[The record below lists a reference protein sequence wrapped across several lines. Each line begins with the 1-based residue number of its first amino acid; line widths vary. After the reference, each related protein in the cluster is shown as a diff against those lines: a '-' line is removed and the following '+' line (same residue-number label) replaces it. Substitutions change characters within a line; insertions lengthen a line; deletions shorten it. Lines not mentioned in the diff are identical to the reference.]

1 MTDRISQSPD
11 LFDSILSDFGK
22 DADAAPTTKVPR
34 MADDIAPTPTEFEVA
49 LRALLEDIEPQQTR
63 EAMNNAGAAPKRVS
77 SPVRTLGGQRM
88 AGSRPMTP
96 QEQTMLEEPWV
107 QMGRDAGAFASRGVN
122 AAGFGLP
129 GVALDYAAPNI
140 LAGIR
145 ENEALA
151 NPGVSELGTA
161 AGIAASPVNA
171 LIGRAG
177 QAFASLPRWAQG
189 GAAAAP
195 VLATPTE
202 ATKDVKPRDY
212 EAPGL
217 GSELMDVAKKI
228 VGMGGAPDAER
239 PLSQDEFRTQRR
251 QMQPKS
257 ATDFINDELAATRAS
272 PAYQESNSAGKRAN
286 MMKEAQANAEKLY
299 AGYQKSVAD
308 ETARIDR
315 EYGDYVTGWKQQR
328 QEHIDKPFAERHPTA
343 ANVMTWGGPFA
354 SAVGTRFGLKA
365 INEKGAEIARA
376 GATARQADNMTG
388 LADAIV
394 KADKYAPRAALGR
407 AAVVGEAAALPV
419 ELRAGADYVD
429 KKTLPPDSKAQQAAE
444 NKLTLANI
452 PNYLGGMALDFGSG
466 LIGAGTGGLYNKI
479 RGPSPGVDLAALRQ
493 HAVGIPN
500 RNQLSQDQLSVHL
513 MDRARER
520 ITAENAL
527 AATNRPI
534 PLQAAPAQPQLPPP
548 PLPGGQ
554 GGPPLPGPAGPQ
566 PGPQAGP
573 QNPQPAAGGSARP
586 TYQGHPLPPGVELRS
601 DGYPYDISTGH
612 PLPKKLFRGRP

>member
-1 MTDRISQSPD
+1 
-11 LFDSILSDFGK
+11 
-22 DADAAPTTKVPR
+22 
-34 MADDIAPTPTEFEVA
+34 MADNLAPTPDEFEA
-49 LRALLEDIEPQQTR
+49 ALLELLGSFEQER
-63 EAMNNAGAAPKRVS
+63 ALSNAGAAPKRTRV
-77 SPVRTLGGQRM
+77 PAVNTIGGQRM
-88 AGSRPMTP
+88 PAARYMTP
-96 QEQTMLEEPWV
+96 QEQTMQERPWV

-161 AGIAASPVNA
+161 AGIAGAPVNV
-171 LIGRAG
+171 LMRGIGRAG
-177 QAFASLPRWAQG
+177 EAFASLPRWAQG

-195 VLATPTE
+195 VLASPTE
-202 ATKDVKPRDY
+202 ATKEVKPRDY
-212 EAPGL
+212 QPPGL

-228 VGMGGAPDAER
+228 VGMGGAPDSER
-239 PLSQDEFRTQRR
+239 PLTRDQYRQERSTIKLRTEADYIKDEQDALKATEEYRKSQSQGWRR
-251 QMQPKS
+251 NKD
-257 ATDFINDELAATRAS
+257 A
-272 PAYQESNSAGKRAN
+272 
-286 MMKEAQANAEKLY
+286 EAEARGRKLY
-299 AGYQKSVAD
+299 AADQKSAD
-308 ETARIDR
+308 DEQRRVDSS
-315 EYGDYVTGWKQQR
+315 YDDYVKGWNQQR
-328 QEHIDKPFAERHPTA
+328 KEHIDKPFAERHPTA
-343 ANVMTWGGPFA
+343 ANVMTWGGPVV
-354 SAVGTRFGLKA
+354 SAVGTRYGLKA
-365 INEKGAEIARA
+365 INKKGEDIAEA
-376 GATARQADNMTG
+376 GATARSNDDMTA

-407 AAVVGEAAALPV
+407 AAVVGEASAFPV

-429 KKTLPPDSKAQQAAE
+429 KKTLPRDSKAQQDAE
-444 NKLTLANI
+444 TRLSLGNL
-452 PNYLGGMALDFGSG
+452 PSYLGGMALDFGSG
-466 LIGAGTGGLYNKI
+466 LIGAGAGALYNKI

-520 ITAENAL
+520 IAAENAL
-527 AATNRPI
+527 AGANRPI

-554 GGPPLPGPAGPQ
+554 GGPPPPGPAGPQ

-573 QNPQPAAGGSARP
+573 QNPQPAAPAQPNNPASNLPSWASTPPPEIRLKRGEFWDANMGRVRRVDG
-586 TYQGHPLPPGVELRS
+586 TYADTPKYSVPR
-601 DGYPYDISTGH
+601 
-612 PLPKKLFRGRP
+612 PKKE

>member
-1 MTDRISQSPD
+1 
-11 LFDSILSDFGK
+11 
-22 DADAAPTTKVPR
+22 
-34 MADDIAPTPTEFEVA
+34 MADNIAPTPDEFEAA
-49 LRALLEDIEPQQTR
+49 LAELLGSFEQDRAL
-63 EAMNNAGAAPKRVS
+63 NNAGAAPKRVS
-77 SPVRTLGGQRM
+77 SPTQTLGGQRM
-88 AGSRPMTP
+88 PGSRAMTV
-96 QEQTMLEEPWV
+96 QEQTMLEQPWV

-151 NPGVSELGTA
+151 NPGVSEIGTA
-161 AGIAASPVNA
+161 AGIAGSPVNA
-171 LIGRAG
+171 LMRGIGRAG
-177 QAFASLPRWAQG
+177 EAFASLPRWAQG
-189 GAAAAP
+189 GAASAP

-212 EAPGL
+212 EPPGL

-328 QEHIDKPFAERHPTA
+328 QEHINKPFAERHPTTA
-343 ANVMTWGGPFA
+343 LTMTVGGPVL
-354 SAVGTRFGLKA
+354 SAIGTRYGLKA
-365 INEKGAEIARA
+365 INQKGEDIAAA
-376 GATARQADNMTG
+376 GATARSNGDMTA
-388 LADAIV
+388 LADSII

-407 AAVVGEAAALPV
+407 TAVVGEASAFPV
-419 ELRAGADYVD
+419 ELRAGADYID
-429 KKTLPPDSKAQQAAE
+429 KKTLPRDSKAQQDAE
-444 NKLTLANI
+444 SKLSLANL
-452 PNYLGGMALDFGSG
+452 PNYLGGMALDFGTG
-466 LIGAGTGGLYNKI
+466 LIGAGAGSLYGKI
-479 RGPSPGVDLAALRQ
+479 RRDPSPGVDLAALRQ

-500 RNQLSQDQLSVHL
+500 RNQLSQDQLSVDL
-513 MDRARER
+513 MGRARER
-520 ITAENAL
+520 IAAENAL
-527 AATNRPI
+527 AASNRPI

-554 GGPPLPGPAGPQ
+554 GGPALPGPAGPQ

-573 QNPQPAAGGSARP
+573 QNPQPAAGASANNPSVVTRVK
-586 TYQGHPLPPGVELRS
+586 GK
-601 DGYPYDISTGH
+601 DGNYTLHDEKGLFTGD
-612 PLPKKLFRGRP
+612 PRKKKP